1 MPGRHRP
8 DTGLLEVSLTLK
20 FVVVVAAVVGFCAV
34 SFIYCTFF
42 SLLLLAEVRLWIHL
56 KDCMVEAPF

>member
-20 FVVVVAAVVGFCAV
+20 FVVVVAAVVGVAV
-34 SFIYCTFF
+34 VEVVEPDAVAAWD
-42 SLLLLAEVRLWIHL
+42 LAEVRLWIHL